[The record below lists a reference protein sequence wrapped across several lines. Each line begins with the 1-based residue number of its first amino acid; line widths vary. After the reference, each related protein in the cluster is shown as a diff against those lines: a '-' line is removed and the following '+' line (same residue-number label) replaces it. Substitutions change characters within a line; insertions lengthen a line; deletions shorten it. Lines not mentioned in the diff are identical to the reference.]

1 LIMMFNLFVL
11 ARRGQ
16 RAGANPWRSRGLEWQ
31 VPSPM
36 PEMTYPATPV
46 VVGEPYDYG
55 KPGSIYVQFA
65 PAAPALHTGASIT
78 GGD

>member
-1 LIMMFNLFVL
+1 VIFISVLIMVYNLFL
-11 ARRGQ
+11 YTRRAPQ
-16 RAGANPWRSRGLEWQ
+16 AAANPWRSRGLEWQ

-36 PEMTYPATPV
+36 PEMTYATAPI

-55 KPGSIYVQFA
+55 KPGSTYVQFA
-65 PAAPALHTGASIT
+65 PAPVMT